1 MFTHRPWLFPI
12 SFALFLLLL
21 SCLVTAQGISMS
33 QFGAAFARHHTTTS
47 NDGRV
52 ALTR

>member
-21 SCLVTAQGISMS
+21 SCLVTAQGISIS
-33 QFGAAFARHHTTTS
+33 RFGAALSRHHVTALD
-47 NDGRV
+47 DGKS